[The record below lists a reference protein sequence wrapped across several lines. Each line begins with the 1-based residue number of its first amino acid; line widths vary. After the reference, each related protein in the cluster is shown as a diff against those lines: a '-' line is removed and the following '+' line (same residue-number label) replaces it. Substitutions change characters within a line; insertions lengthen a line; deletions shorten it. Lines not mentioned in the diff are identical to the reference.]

1 MESKSEAKK
10 KLICSRSRESNTSVD
25 AQQIIVTNT
34 RNENLRNKREAN
46 MRNRIKQKLL
56 YHVRICSKFRARAL
70 YINNRRFVCH
80 I

>member
-1 MESKSEAKK
+1 MESKWEAKK
-10 KLICSRSRESNTSVD
+10 KLICSRSRGSNTSAD

-34 RNENLRNKREAN
+34 RNENLRNKREEN

-56 YHVRICSKFRARAL
+56 YHVRICSKLRARAL